1 MQTPSFSRSAALFAL
16 VFCCYAYF
24 YQAGGWNQNSR
35 FDLVRALVEQGTASI
50 DAYHGNTKDKARRD
64 KVYYSDKAPG
74 VSWLAVPAYAAL
86 RAGSKAGDGD
96 PELLATGSYLATV
109 FAVAVPAALG
119 VVALELLLAAF
130 GLAPPVRVAVAL
142 AYGLATLAF
151 PYSTLLYGHQT
162 AAAFLIGGFA
172 VLVRARERLRADGT
186 APGRGILFAA
196 GLLLGGAVAC
206 EYPAALAAG
215 PVLLYAA
222 VCLRPA
228 RGLDWTGLACLLAG
242 LAVPGLAVAAY
253 HAAVF
258 GSPLALPYDFST
270 RRHRH
275 QGFFMGLGM
284 PQGEALWHLLA
295 SPFRGLFF
303 SAPWLLLAFPG
314 AVRLLRGRRF
324 RAEAGVCLAAFG
336 LFVWM
341 TSSLVDWDGGWA
353 LGARYLV
360 PILPFLAVLAAG
372 LAVSR
377 EGAPAASQGRRRLA
391 WALALGTVGL
401 SAFLML
407 AGTAVRPEV
416 PNTLRRP
423 FSDLVLPAFTRGELA
438 QNTQSID
445 SVRPIEGGPRQAWN
459 LGQRLFGLDGLASLL
474 PLLAA
479 LLACGAWL
487 AAGLRA
493 IEQDGPGD
501 RERAGSRPGAST

>member
-1 MQTPSFSRSAALFAL
+1 METSTLYRSAALFAL

-35 FDLVRALVEQGTASI
+35 FDLVRAIVEEGGSAI
-50 DAYHGNTKDKARRD
+50 DSYHGNTKDKARRD

-74 VSWLAVPAYAAL
+74 VSWLAVPAYAAM
-86 RAGSKAGDGD
+86 RAGSDAEPGD
-96 PELLATGSYLATV
+96 PGFLAFSSYLATLL
-109 FAVAVPAALG
+109 AVALPAALG
-119 VVALELLLAAF
+119 VVALEMLLAAF
-130 GLAPPVRVAVAL
+130 GLAPAVRLAAAL
-142 AYGLATLAF
+142 AYGLGTLAF

-172 VLVRARERLRADGT
+172 LLVRARARLRDQGKT
-186 APGRGILFAA
+186 PSRGLLFTA
-196 GLLLGGAVAC
+196 GLLLGAAVAC

-215 PVLLYAA
+215 PILLYAA
-222 VCLRPA
+222 ICLRPQG
-228 RGLDWTGLACLLAG
+228 RLNWPGLAWLLAG
-242 LAVPGLAVAAY
+242 LALPGLAVAAY
-253 HAAVF
+253 HTAVF

-284 PQGEALWHLLA
+284 PQGNALWHLLA

-303 SAPWLLLAFPG
+303 SAPWLLLALPG

-324 RAEAGVCLAAFG
+324 RAEATVCLTAFG

-341 TSSLVDWDGGWA
+341 NASLVDWDGGWA

-360 PILPFLAVLAAG
+360 PTLPFLTVLAAG

-377 EGAPAASQGRRRLA
+377 QQSPRPVPGLVRAAWTA
-391 WALALGTVGL
+391 ALAAVVL
-401 SAFLML
+401 SAILML

-416 PNTLRRP
+416 PNTLRHP
-423 FSDLVLPAFTRGELA
+423 FSDLVLPAFASGEVAL
-438 QNTQSID
+438 NTQSID
-445 SVRPIEGGPRQAWN
+445 SVRPIEGGPKQAWN

-479 LLACGAWL
+479 LLACGTWL
-487 AAGLRA
+487 AAGNRA
-493 IEQDGPGD
+493 MGRDGVP
-501 RERAGSRPGAST
+501 AGRRPEESS